1 MSEVEVETVMAGWSN
16 ADKMFADILIKI
28 VKSRYEVCNN
38 ERKERGL
45 YPIPLKDI
53 AIKADQHM
61 VPHVGELQE
70 ITKMRD
76 LPGRNYMKVAKDMLW
91 AFHSKG
97 ELTSSVGETFKL
109 KENGELYKHLAEV
122 LCI

>member
-1 MSEVEVETVMAGWSN
+1 MAEWSK

-28 VKSRYEVCNN
+28 IKSRYEVCNN
-38 ERKERGL
+38 KRKERGL
-45 YPIPLKDI
+45 RPIPLKDI
-53 AIKADQHM
+53 TINVDKHM
-61 VPHVGELQE
+61 VPHVGDLQK
-70 ITKMRD
+70 ITKMRGM
-76 LPGRNYMKVAKDMLW
+76 PGRNYMKVANDMLW

-97 ELTSSVGETFKL
+97 ELITSVGDTFKL